1 MIIDYFRDPP
11 EAAIGERAGLEL
23 LLRHLDVTRF
33 ADLSSSGTDI
43 FEVAATQAQ
52 RSLIPGALLLIVWA
66 VAAAVAVLVVR
77 DRRLVVLHGLLAV
90 CVALGAFSM
99 FRIFGKVWY
108 YLTLWAWSITALIVA
123 AVIWTAVAVIAR
135 RLGDRRQRLDQAVS
149 GLLVVIGAVMWTTLV
164 VQAATVVVPEAHLSR
179 PLGAVVGPTVDA
191 LEELGDGTY
200 AVVWN
205 DAASFGSQG
214 FGLVSELERRGFD
227 AGAPTLW
234 RVPITPQRVVDI
246 EDADMVVQFATGA
259 YLDEWRNEPRA
270 IEVATYE
277 PRSAAELAEFEQ
289 LRTELLDGLAELP
302 IDADRYDALVT
313 AVDFNLFSVQTDPE
327 VPIELQRTVDRMLK
341 LGQETAVFLVPPD
354 VYD

>member
-1 MIIDYFRDPP
+1 M
-11 EAAIGERAGLEL
+11 
-23 LLRHLDVTRF
+23 
-33 ADLSSSGTDI
+33 
-43 FEVAATQAQ
+43 
-52 RSLIPGALLLIVWA
+52 
-66 VAAAVAVLVVR
+66 
-77 DRRLVVLHGLLAV
+77 
-90 CVALGAFSM
+90 
-99 FRIFGKVWY
+99 
-108 YLTLWAWSITALIVA
+108 
-123 AVIWTAVAVIAR
+123 
-135 RLGDRRQRLDQAVS
+135 
-149 GLLVVIGAVMWTTLV
+149 
-164 VQAATVVVPEAHLSR
+164 
-179 PLGAVVGPTVDA
+179 
-191 LEELGDGTY
+191 
-200 AVVWN
+200 VWN

-327 VPIELQRTVDRMLK
+327 VPIELQRIVDRMLK